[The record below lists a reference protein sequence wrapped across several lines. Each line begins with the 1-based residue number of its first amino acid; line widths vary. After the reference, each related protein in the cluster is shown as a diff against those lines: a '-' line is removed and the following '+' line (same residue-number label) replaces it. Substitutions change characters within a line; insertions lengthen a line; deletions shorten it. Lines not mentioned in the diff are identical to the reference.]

1 LNEESKHFDQSLH
14 NSAPNVIKTVER
26 SECSRWVVV
35 GTGGGDDAP
44 CITSLGAGA
53 AKRKFGECTQ
63 LHSMD
68 WNLEEGEEEVMMEE
82 EGGSRIPDCVW
93 QLVARWMH

>member
-1 LNEESKHFDQSLH
+1 LNEESKHFVLSLH
-14 NSAPNVIKTVER
+14 NAVPDVIKTVEGN
-26 SECSRWVVV
+26 EHSRWVVD
-35 GTGGGDDAP
+35 GIGGGRDAP

-63 LHSMD
+63 LHSMYLT
-68 WNLEEGEEEVMMEE
+68 LESGEEEVMMEE

-93 QLVARWMH
+93 QLVEMWMQ